1 MALRVVSMDELKLQ
15 VLLESERTG
24 ETIAEVCA

>member
-1 MALRVVSMDELKLQ
+1 MDELKLQ